1 MLGPDPE
8 QQRRMAG
15 EMDRSIEQ
23 IERET
28 SAFFIRLVARWAVRW
43 AIVFV
48 AIFLLT
54 QAVDWLDWLWW
65 IAVPIAVITLAVPLL
80 FRRFLTNRLERVRG
94 QMGGF
99 GMGGETIDGSWH
111 EAGGNS
117 RNDAPP
123 YDAGDEP
130 AGVIIDQRDSGQKPD
145 DKDKDDIL

>member
-1 MLGPDPE
+1 
-8 QQRRMAG
+8 
-15 EMDRSIEQ
+15 
-23 IERET
+23 
-28 SAFFIRLVARWAVRW
+28 
-43 AIVFV
+43 V